1 VIQAGARRLRNWL
14 IGTIRGELSTSGL
27 DGVRTA
33 GASAYSLAEEAERLR
48 LEPGWDPW
56 RQDTRTQL
64 FLVCAWNAFAL
75 QTTADR
81 LLEADAAA
89 DPLTA
94 ELVPVETLAFAQDCY
109 AQVMTWVQSA
119 RFAQANTAYRV
130 TKPLPA
136 ALPTWP
142 RIEQTRS
149 VHVRALKEAYE
160 AVAPRAEYELGRL
173 VQTAASEHAH
183 ELAEMNLLHA
193 QMRTSVE
200 LARTLESHAQS
211 HPQLQEAR
219 DDLVRALGCAYT
231 LGQLVAMPS
240 LVERLQLAGFRA
252 VPSTAVPLT
261 AIGIGWQVVD
271 RDGTPIGRVIRVEG
285 EPAVGSVTA
294 LVISIGAQFA
304 DRRVRIDQL
313 HAVERGVVR
322 VAAGKADLE
331 RA

>member
-1 VIQAGARRLRNWL
+1 M
-14 IGTIRGELSTSGL
+14 
-27 DGVRTA
+27 RTA
-33 GASAYSLAEEAERLR
+33 GASAYSLGEEAERLR

-56 RQDTRTQL
+56 RQDTATQL

-75 QTTADR
+75 QTAADR
-81 LLEADAAA
+81 LLEADARA

-94 ELVPVETLAFAQDCY
+94 ELLPVDTLAFAQTCY
-109 AQVMTWVQSA
+109 AQVMTWVESA

-136 ALPTWP
+136 ALPAWP

-149 VHVRALKEAYE
+149 VHVRALREVYE
-160 AVAPRAEYELGRL
+160 ALAPRAEYELRRL
-173 VQTAASEHAH
+173 VQSASSEHAH
-183 ELAEMNLLHA
+183 ELAEMNLLGA
-193 QMRTSVE
+193 QMNTSVE
-200 LARTLESHAQS
+200 SARTLESHAHS
-211 HPQLQEAR
+211 HAQLQEAR
-219 DDLVRALGCAYT
+219 DGLVRALGCAYT

-240 LVERLQLAGFRA
+240 LVERLQLTGFRA
-252 VPSTAVPLT
+252 GPAASAIPLT

-271 RDGTPIGRVIRVEG
+271 RDDTPIGRVIRVEG
-285 EPAVGSVTA
+285 EPALGRVTA
-294 LVISIGAQFA
+294 LIISLGAEFA

-313 HAVERGVVR
+313 HAVEQGFVR